1 MNLFELRKKYPKWAH
16 QRRYRKRVARR
27 KRKRSYRKR
36 PQKAAAS
43 STDTMLLTLLH
54 QIMGARLGPVARKHG
69 ENVLTGYADGVT
81 PDRLAPLRSRDY
93 YTKQRPRDDRNLDFS
108 FSVRARAG
116 EEPQRGPRGPMPT

>member
-36 PQKAAAS
+36 PKKAAAA

-54 QIMGARLGPVARKHG
+54 QIMGPVARKHG

-81 PDRLAPLRSRDY
+81 PDRLAPLRSRDH
-93 YTKQRPRDDRNLDFS
+93 YTKERPRDDRNLDFS